1 MPPKGVFFRG
11 RAKGQKSSQKG
22 GQKGGQKGQQS
33 ITNFVVAS
41 PSKPAASTASAA
53 AEEEP
58 HRPTKRQRTGSGNCG
73 VAPIDEAGERFE
85 DDSQQPVEQQEQQ
98 REGEQHNVQAAPAST
113 GAPRRPISTAAK
125 SPADKAALHRRLLG
139 SAPSEAG
146 GSAAAAAAAP
156 IEPGADGSGAQQ
168 KLTPLEQQ
176 IVALKRQ
183 HPGVML
189 IVEVGY
195 KAKLFGEDA
204 VVGE

>member
-98 REGEQHNVQAAPAST
+98 REGEQQNVQAAPAST

-125 SPADKAALHRRLLG
+125 SPADKAALQRRLLG

-156 IEPGADGSGAQQ
+156 IEPGPDGSGAQQ